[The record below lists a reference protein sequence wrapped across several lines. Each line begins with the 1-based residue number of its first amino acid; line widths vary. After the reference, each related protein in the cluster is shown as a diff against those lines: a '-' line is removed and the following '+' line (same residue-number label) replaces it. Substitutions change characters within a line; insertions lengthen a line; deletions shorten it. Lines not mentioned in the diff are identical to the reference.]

1 MKLKIVA
8 IFLLF
13 IHSSCNVAKKSS
25 SPIKI
30 IDGYTYYEQTSPEIK
45 IQLYGDYLFQPLST
59 KYFRDVDKRFIKYIT
74 NKYDNATPKIL
85 YKAHTIIQ
93 PFYSTVCLLYKTTL
107 LDTMSLNEIKIQLK
121 DQLNTEVSELEKIK
135 CGSKEVYKIKYQ
147 TTNSVN
153 KIYSSHTEYFFKNGE
168 FVYRLFFW
176 TIESN
181 DKIISNEAEQII
193 KNIRLN

>member
-25 SPIKI
+25 LEIKI
-30 IDGYTYYEQTSPEIK
+30 IDGQTYYEQTSPEIK
-45 IQLYGDYLFQPLST
+45 FQLYGDYLFQPLRT

-74 NKYDNATPKIL
+74 NKYHNITPKIL

-93 PFYSTVCLLYKTTL
+93 PFYSTVCLQYKTNL

-121 DQLNTEVSELEKIK
+121 DQLNTKVSKLEKIK
-135 CGSKEVYKIKYQ
+135 CGLKDVYKIKYQ

-168 FVYRLFFW
+168 FVYRLLCW
-176 TIESN
+176 TIDSN
-181 DKIISNEAEQII
+181 DKIISDEAYTII
-193 KNIRLN
+193 KNIRFD